1 VNGRA
6 LPTMRATWRLIRYRP
21 GFFIINV
28 LFLTY
33 FVTTRL
39 LPGWLMQTV
48 LDDLTGSAPATIG
61 LWSLIALI
69 LGVEVTRIA
78 ANLAS
83 TWGETHVRY
92 LSGALMRTN
101 ILRNVL
107 RRPGADAL
115 KLSTGDAINRLRDD
129 VGEFGDWPTWQ
140 PHMFAQTVMAAVA
153 FVIMA
158 RVNLAITLVAA
169 LPLLGV
175 IAVSRFALGRVVR
188 YRQASAEAGSLVT
201 GFLGEILGAVQ
212 AVKVAD
218 AEQDV
223 IAHFAT
229 ISDAR
234 REANVRLS
242 LAGHLFYSSWAS
254 MGNLSVAVMVLLAG
268 QALSQGSF
276 TVGDFSLFASYL
288 FLAVGFFS
296 HLGGYLS
303 DYKQQAVSID
313 RLLEL
318 QPGAP
323 PESLVAHTPVYEKG
337 GQPSPVL
344 TRHWHCAPAQ
354 VSVSMPGAG
363 SVLEY
368 RPKRPEHTLHTLNV
382 NGLTYRYPGSESHG
396 IFDVHLHLE
405 RGSFT
410 VITGQ
415 IGAGKTTLL
424 RVLLGLLPQE
434 AGEIRWNGT
443 LVADP
448 ASFFVPPRSAYTPQ
462 VPRLFSETLRHNI
475 LLGLEEARVDL
486 PGAIYRAVLEEDVQ
500 GLEKGL
506 DTLVGPRGVRLS
518 GGQVQRSAAARMF
531 VREAELLVFD
541 DLSSALDVET
551 EKALWERLL
560 DADRTSPPPS
570 PPDKRP
576 SGLCPVGGM
585 SAGQGGMPAGQ
596 GGPSHP
602 PGGMSTGQGG
612 QQTTRTY
619 LVVSHRPAAL
629 RRADHI
635 ILLRDGR
642 IAAEGRLD
650 DLLVKSEEM
659 GRLWQGEVK

>member
-33 FVTTRL
+33 AVTTRL

-48 LDDLTGSAPATIG
+48 LDDLTGSAPANVG

-69 LGVEVTRIA
+69 LVVEVTRVA
-78 ANLAS
+78 AKLAS

-115 KLSTGDAINRLRDD
+115 QLSTGDAINRLRDD
-129 VGEFGDWPTWQ
+129 IGEFGDWPTWQ
-140 PHMFAQTVMAAVA
+140 PHMFSQTVMAAVA
-153 FVIMA
+153 FAIMA
-158 RVNLAITLVAA
+158 RVNPAITLVAA

-188 YRQASAEAGSLVT
+188 YRQASAETGSLVT

-218 AEQDV
+218 AERDV
-223 IAHFAT
+223 ITHFAT

-234 REANVRLS
+234 RQANVRLS
-242 LAGHLFYSSWAS
+242 LAGHLFHSSWAS
-254 MGNLSVAVMVLLAG
+254 MGSLSVAVMVLLAG
-268 QALSQGSF
+268 QALNQGSTCADAPLALRASASECQYF
-276 TVGDFSLFASYL
+276 TVGDFALFSSYL

-296 HLGGYLS
+296 HVGGYLS
-303 DYKQQAVSID
+303 DYRQQAVSID

-318 QPGAP
+318 QPDAP
-323 PESLVAHTPVYEKG
+323 PESLVAHTPLYEKG
-337 GQPSPVL
+337 GQP
-344 TRHWHCAPAQ
+344 PAQ
-354 VSVSMPGAG
+354 VH
-363 SVLEY
+363 
-368 RPKRPEHTLHTLNV
+368 PKTPAHDLHTLDV
-382 NGLTYRYPGSESHG
+382 NGLTYRYPGNEAHG
-396 IFDVHLHLE
+396 IFDVHLHLR

-410 VITGQ
+410 VIIGQ

-424 RVLLGLLPQE
+424 RALLGLLPPE
-434 AGEIRWNGT
+434 AGEIRWNDA
-443 LVADP
+443 LVTDP
-448 ASFFVPPRSAYTPQ
+448 ASFFAPPRAAYTPQ
-462 VPRLFSETLRHNI
+462 VPRLFSETLRDNI

-486 PGAIYRAVLEEDVQ
+486 QGAIHKAVLEQDVQ
-500 GLEKGL
+500 ALERGL

-531 VREAELLVFD
+531 VRDAELLVFD

-551 EKALWERLL
+551 EQALWERLL
-560 DADRTSPPPS
+560 DVARTSPPQS
-570 PPDKRP
+570 PPA
-576 SGLCPVGGM
+576 GGM
-585 SAGQGGMPAGQ
+585 SAGQGGKIT
-596 GGPSHP
+596 H
-602 PGGMSTGQGG
+602 
-612 QQTTRTY
+612 TY

-635 ILLRDGR
+635 ILLHEGH

-650 DLLVKSEEM
+650 DLLVTSDEM
-659 GRLWQGEVK
+659 GRLWQGKRA